1 MKRCAARDHK
11 LRQVGRGQRG
21 SLDLCGRLQQHK
33 KKLVII
39 SVRDFHSYWQIKLKT
54 KLGGRES
61 EWRQLSKANT
71 SRGPGAQIRPG
82 PTWLISTFQA
92 AAEELSIRHAM
103 KQQTRLDK
111 LQLNMNAEEEANDA
125 EWVSERAINENYS
138 HTDIVK
144 IHLNFYKLNRWRKA
158 TTYCQEAATT
168 TNNNNKNNKRLL
180 EMWKLNFSFL
190 FLFLQH
196 FCLWLFRQPRLMNC
210 LRRKIYWRLQK
221 KQLHNEFTIN

>member
-1 MKRCAARDHK
+1 MFLYGMQMQSWNKREKRMKRCAARDHK
-11 LRQVGRGQRG
+11 LRQIGRGQRG
-21 SLDLCGRLQQHK
+21 SLDLCEQHK

-125 EWVSERAINENYS
+125 EWVSERAS
-138 HTDIVK
+138 DK
-144 IHLNFYKLNRWRKA
+144 
-158 TTYCQEAATT
+158 
-168 TNNNNKNNKRLL
+168 
-180 EMWKLNFSFL
+180 WKLFTHRYRKDTFKFL
-190 FLFLQH
+190 
-196 FCLWLFRQPRLMNC
+196 
-210 LRRKIYWRLQK
+210 
-221 KQLHNEFTIN
+221 